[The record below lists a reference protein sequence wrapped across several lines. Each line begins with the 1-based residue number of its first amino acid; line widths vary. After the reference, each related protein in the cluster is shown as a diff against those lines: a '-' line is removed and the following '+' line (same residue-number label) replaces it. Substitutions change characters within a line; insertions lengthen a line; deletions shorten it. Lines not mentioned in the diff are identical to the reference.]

1 MKKIGLVLGIMF
13 SFYSCEDVIEVDLP
27 EDASRI
33 SIDALVRLDTSE
45 AFTTVSLK
53 ASLTSG
59 FFNEITP
66 AEISNVAII
75 NSTYVPTSAL
85 DLNTVPLNEVSPGVY
100 EGSKQ
105 TAFFT
110 EGELQLAFT
119 HEDQRYIALTNFVPS
134 APITKLEQGTQTLF
148 SGEEIEVI
156 IAFDDDLERDN
167 FYLVDL
173 DFDEF
178 LVTEDEFYQGQKFEF
193 SYFYDEGVTAGQEVT
208 ISLLGVD
215 EPFYNYM
222 NQLIVQAGG
231 DQGPFQTP
239 AATVRGNI
247 INVTNIDN
255 INSFDNVE
263 DSNNFALGYF
273 AVVQEFKQTIIIE

>member
-1 MKKIGLVLGIMF
+1 MKKIILLLGIIISF
-13 SFYSCEDVIEVDLP
+13 SSCEDVIEIDLP
-27 EDASRI
+27 EDDARI
-33 SIDALVRLDTSE
+33 AIDALIRLDTTE
-45 AFTTVSLK
+45 AFTTVSIK

-59 FFNEITP
+59 FFNEVTP

-75 NSTYVPTSAL
+75 NGTYVPTSAL
-85 DLNTVPLNEVSPGVY
+85 DFNVVPLNEVSPGVY

-105 TAFFT
+105 TNFFT
-110 EGELQLAFT
+110 EGEITLAFT
-119 HEDQRYIALTNFVPS
+119 HEDQSYIALTRFVPS

-148 SGEEIEVI
+148 SGDETELI
-156 IAFDDDLERDN
+156 IAFDDAPNRDD

-193 SYFYDEGVTAGQEVT
+193 SYFYDEGVDPGQEVN
-208 ISLLGVD
+208 IGLLGVD
-215 EPFYNYM
+215 ESFFNYM

-255 INSFDNVE
+255 INTFDNVE
-263 DSNNFALGYF
+263 DPNNFALGYF
-273 AVVQEFKQTIIIE
+273 AVVQEFKQSIVIE